1 MSKRIVV
8 TALALFVSV
17 ACSAANTLES
27 TKKSDATVKAAA
39 KSDATV
45 KAAAVSDA
53 TVKAAAEKAPHL
65 TIIEPVRDFGTI
77 PRGDKLDWTFQ
88 VKNTGN
94 ADLEIIAARPSCGC
108 TVADFDKVIKPGQ
121 TGKVTAHVD
130 TTNFAGPIAKA
141 ITLDTND
148 PSTPSTQLTIHAVVK
163 PYVEAH
169 PAGFVRFN
177 MLQGDTDV
185 QTVTLYSEETEPFE
199 ILKVETPEP
208 WIKVDYKKIEDPTQV
223 VQTVGRAGQN
233 QYRVNITAG
242 GNDAKIGPLAEKV
255 HIVTNS
261 KHSPDYWI
269 SVSGV
274 IRPTFRVEPSG
285 VNFGEIAP
293 TDTAAT
299 RSVVLRSNNLK
310 APETFVV
317 SKVESQVPGVT
328 ANVKPTANKGE
339 YEVTLQ
345 VAPTAKAG
353 DVDGN
358 VTIYT
363 NDKVTPVVTV
373 PVKGTI
379 KPAAAAPSK

>member
-1 MSKRIVV
+1 MSKRIVFI
-8 TALALFVSV
+8 ALALVMSLS
-17 ACSAANTLES
+17 SAFAAEQS
-27 TKKSDATVKAAA
+27 KAKKSEAA
-39 KSDATV
+39 D
-45 KAAAVSDA
+45 
-53 TVKAAAEKAPHL
+53 KAPHM
-65 TIIEPVRDFGTI
+65 TIVEPVKDFGTV
-77 PRGDKLDWTFQ
+77 PRGDKLDWSFA

-141 ITLDTND
+141 VTLDTND
-148 PSTPSTQLTIHAVVK
+148 PSTPSAQITIHAVVK

-185 QTVTLYSEETEPFE
+185 QTVTLYSEETEPLE
-199 ILKVETPEP
+199 ILKVESPEP

-223 VQTVGRAGQN
+223 VTTVGRPGQN

-285 VNFGEIAP
+285 VNFGEVTPA
-293 TDTAAT
+293 DSAAT

-317 SKVESQVPGVT
+317 NKVESTVPGVT
-328 ANVKPTANKGE
+328 ANVKPTQNKGE

-345 VAPTAKAG
+345 VAPTAKPG

-379 KPAAAAPSK
+379 KTVATTSSK